1 MAARQFWRAN
11 GKRARR
17 SSGVIQT
24 RSTRR
29 HEAVNISGAARER
42 RNKSVKR
49 DKEEEEDGGNAYR
62 ANKDGRTG
70 RGTDSDTMKRGKVV
84 DARESAASHCE
95 PSSTLPFPSRAFHLV
110 LILLLL
116 PLLQERFI
124 SRRDTTER
132 QVTTSNCRISGCHLS
147 RSNGFRSSRRS
158 NATAVAGKRE
168 GTVER
173 DDFLAPVQK

>member
-49 DKEEEEDGGNAYR
+49 DKEVKGGGNASSEQGG
-62 ANKDGRTG
+62 KDSGGKRLP
-70 RGTDSDTMKRGKVV
+70 DTMKRGKVV
-84 DARESAASHCE
+84 DARASVASHCE
-95 PSSTLPFPSRAFHLV
+95 PPSLPFPLPLSLNALI

-116 PLLQERFI
+116 LLLQERFI

-147 RSNGFRSSRRS
+147 RSNGSRSSRRS
-158 NATAVAGKRE
+158 NATAARGR
-168 GTVER
+168 
-173 DDFLAPVQK
+173 

>member
-11 GKRARR
+11 STSGPRR

-49 DKEEEEDGGNAYR
+49 DKERRLRGGGRKGRDGRKRSIARGPNEEESAEPEREDEA
-62 ANKDGRTG
+62 GRSRCI
-70 RGTDSDTMKRGKVV
+70 RGVPPPRIFLSFSV
-84 DARESAASHCE
+84 
-95 PSSTLPFPSRAFHLV
+95 PSSTPRLPPPSPARAAGS
-110 LILLLL
+110 
-116 PLLQERFI
+116 ERFI

-147 RSNGFRSSRRS
+147 SGNGFRSSREVTRQRRRGS
-158 NATAVAGKRE
+158 PEDWLG
-168 GTVER
+168 
-173 DDFLAPVQK
+173 

>member
-49 DKEEEEDGGNAYR
+49 DKEEEEEEDGGNASGEQGWKDR
-62 ANKDGRTG
+62 AGA
-70 RGTDSDTMKRGKVV
+70 DSDTMKRGKVV

-95 PSSTLPFPSRAFHLV
+95 PSSTLPFPYPAPSTSFSSSSYCRSCRNV
-110 LILLLL
+110 L
-116 PLLQERFI
+116 F
-124 SRRDTTER
+124 RD
-132 QVTTSNCRISGCHLS
+132 
-147 RSNGFRSSRRS
+147 
-158 NATAVAGKRE
+158 ATRL
-168 GTVER
+168 R
-173 DDFLAPVQK
+173 DK

>member
-49 DKEEEEDGGNAYR
+49 DKEEKGGGNASGEQGG
-62 ANKDGRTG
+62 KDSGGKRLP
-70 RGTDSDTMKRGKVV
+70 DTMKRGKVV
-84 DARESAASHCE
+84 DARASVASHCE
-95 PSSTLPFPSRAFHLV
+95 PSSLPFPSTPPCPFLSAPFLI

-116 PLLQERFI
+116 LLLQERFI
-124 SRRDTTER
+124 SRHDTTER

-158 NATAVAGKRE
+158 NATAARGR
-168 GTVER
+168 
-173 DDFLAPVQK
+173 

>member
-49 DKEEEEDGGNAYR
+49 DKEVKGGWECVERTRREGLGREETPRYDEAREGSR
-62 ANKDGRTG
+62 CESI
-70 RGTDSDTMKRGKVV
+70 RGTPLR
-84 DARESAASHCE
+84 APFASLPLPP
-95 PSSTLPFPSRAFHLV
+95 PSFPLSLSLNALI

-116 PLLQERFI
+116 LLLQERFI

-158 NATAVAGKRE
+158 NATAARGR
-168 GTVER
+168 
-173 DDFLAPVQK
+173 

>member
-29 HEAVNISGAARER
+29 HEAVNISGAVRER

-49 DKEEEEDGGNAYR
+49 DKEEEGGGNASGEQGGNRLQYDE
-62 ANKDGRTG
+62 A
-70 RGTDSDTMKRGKVV
+70 RGKVV
-84 DARESAASHCE
+84 DARASVASHCE
-95 PSSTLPFPSRAFHLV
+95 PSSLPFPRLLG
-110 LILLLL
+110 LILILPLLL
-116 PLLQERFI
+116 LLQERFI

-158 NATAVAGKRE
+158 NATAAGGKR
-168 GTVER
+168 G
-173 DDFLAPVQK
+173 DG

>member
-49 DKEEEEDGGNAYR
+49 DKEVKGGGNASR
-62 ANKDGRTG
+62 EQGGKDSGGKRLP
-70 RGTDSDTMKRGKVV
+70 DTMKRGKVV
-84 DARESAASHCE
+84 DARASVASHCE
-95 PSSTLPFPSRAFHLV
+95 PPSLPLPSPPLPFPLPLSLNALI

-116 PLLQERFI
+116 LLLQERFI

-158 NATAVAGKRE
+158 NATAARGR
-168 GTVER
+168 
-173 DDFLAPVQK
+173 